1 MSQGTCVRLQ
11 TLNGQQP
18 HKQTHMCTGC
28 SVQTW
33 DATVQKKREKECKK
47 KECKMVGVDS
57 ALKKRCLGCVRMS
70 AKTMDRRER
79 GGKRRWF
86 EGKSRREKATCSLVF
101 HGSGG

>member
-1 MSQGTCVRLQ
+1 MSQGMCVRLQ

-47 KECKMVGVDS
+47 KECKMVGVES
-57 ALKKRCLGCVRMS
+57 KKKKSVCKDVR
-70 AKTMDRRER
+70 KDN
-79 GGKRRWF
+79 GPDG
-86 EGKSRREKATCSLVF
+86 EGRKAETV
-101 HGSGG
+101 

>member
-1 MSQGTCVRLQ
+1 MSQGICVRLQ

-57 ALKKRCLGCVRMS
+57 ALKKKMS
-70 AKTMDRRER
+70 RVCKDVSKDN
-79 GGKRRWF
+79 GPKG
-86 EGKSRREKATCSLVF
+86 EGRKAEMV
-101 HGSGG
+101 

>member
-1 MSQGTCVRLQ
+1 MSQGICVRLQ

-47 KECKMVGVDS
+47 KECKTVGVDS
-57 ALKKRCLGCVRMS
+57 ALKKRSLGCVRMS
-70 AKTMDRRER
+70 AKTMDRTER
-79 GGKRRWF
+79 GGKRRRL